1 MTLAR
6 PAFLPGGL
14 FFMINAQKPVAR
26 LRLANNARFA
36 LGQVKQI
43 FEDTRGDHTFRIR
56 TN

>member
-26 LRLANNARFA
+26 LRLANNAPIC
-36 LGQVKQI
+36 L
-43 FEDTRGDHTFRIR
+43 R
-56 TN
+56 TGETDF